1 MSEDHTPINEKWN
14 GRQVYVGPRGGKYI
28 LDPAGE
34 RRYLREFE
42 SVRRGTAKDQRRKKA
57 KRKFNPRRHGVIYRT
72 LKSQQQ
78 L

>member
-34 RRYLREFE
+34 RKYLREFE
-42 SVRRGTAKDQRRKKA
+42 SVRRGASKDQRPKKA